1 MQLKLNDLKSYS
13 KSPSVLARCWRL
25 IRDSA
30 LKELFF
36 ILSVPLPMK
45 ETPGRQWPKEIE
57 KHLPFVVECP
67 TDVKKQQI
75 WLNKMFCANPEHNV
89 EITFV

>member
-1 MQLKLNDLKSYS
+1 MQLKLNDLESYS

-45 ETPGRQWPKEIE
+45 ETLGRPKEIE
-57 KHLPFVVECP
+57 KHLPLWWSH
-67 TDVKKQQI
+67 KK
-75 WLNKMFCANPEHNV
+75 M
-89 EITFV
+89 